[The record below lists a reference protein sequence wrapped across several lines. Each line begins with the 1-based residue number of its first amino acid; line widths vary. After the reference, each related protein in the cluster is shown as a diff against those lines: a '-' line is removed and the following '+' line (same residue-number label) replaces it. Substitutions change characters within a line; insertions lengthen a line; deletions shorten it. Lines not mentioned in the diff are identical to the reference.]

1 MKIVLLGECM
11 VEFFQLVENVYHQN
25 FAGDVY
31 NTAVYLKRAAP
42 NLDVQFFSAV
52 GTDLVSDQLV
62 AAVDAEKIGTSL
74 LLRNKTARP
83 GLYMINTDC
92 FGERSFVYWRD
103 SSAAKQVM
111 QLFAAQQKQAELLTS
126 QWFYFSGISL
136 AILSA
141 ADREQLFVLLA
152 KLKAAGIKLIFDPN
166 YRPAL
171 WQNNGNDIAQ
181 CREAF
186 IKAYQLADIAL
197 PGLDDHKVL
206 FEANHAEDVLA
217 QLKALGV
224 PEILV
229 KNGKEGV
236 LLYADGQ
243 SQAISAVQVKKV
255 VDTTAAGD
263 SFNGGYLAARLQGA
277 NAVKSAEY
285 AAALAGFVVQHTG
298 AIVSRDNFALFSQDH
313 PLDFAGATL

>member
-1 MKIVLLGECM
+1 
-11 VEFFQLVENVYHQN
+11 
-25 FAGDVY
+25 
-31 NTAVYLKRAAP
+31 
-42 NLDVQFFSAV
+42 
-52 GTDLVSDQLV
+52 
-62 AAVDAEKIGTSL
+62 
-74 LLRNKTARP
+74 
-83 GLYMINTDC
+83 
-92 FGERSFVYWRD
+92 
-103 SSAAKQVM
+103 
-111 QLFAAQQKQAELLTS
+111 
-126 QWFYFSGISL
+126 
-136 AILSA
+136 
-141 ADREQLFVLLA
+141 
-152 KLKAAGIKLIFDPN
+152 
-166 YRPAL
+166 
-171 WQNNGNDIAQ
+171 
-181 CREAF
+181 
-186 IKAYQLADIAL
+186 
-197 PGLDDHKVL
+197 
-206 FEANHAEDVLA
+206 VLA

-277 NAVKSAEY
+277 DAVQSAEY